1 MPEPLDVVLYPDPR
15 LRQPTKPV
23 EAVDDAVR
31 AMAERMI
38 ATMHRAGGIGIAAP
52 QVGWDRRV
60 CIVSG
65 TGDPGDEIVLV
76 NPRIAAQAGSSVFE
90 EGCLS
95 FPGISAAIVRAAEIE
110 VEYTDLEGHARRLP
124 AANLLGRC
132 ILHEV
137 DHLDGV
143 LFTSRLTPAD
153 RIRLKRP
160 LRELE
165 ERFERARSSSTPSTA
180 PSTGRGAGRPATGAA
195 R

>member
-1 MPEPLDVVLYPDPR
+1 MAEPLPVVLYPDPR
-15 LRQPTKPV
+15 LKRPTTAV

-31 AMAERMI
+31 ATAERMI
-38 ATMHRAGGIGIAAP
+38 VTMHRAGGVGIAAP

-65 TGDPGDEIVLV
+65 TGDPGDEIVLI
-76 NPRIAAQAGSSVFE
+76 NPRIVAREGSVQME

-95 FPGISAAIVRAAEIE
+95 FPGLAAVVTRAARVT
-110 VEYTDLEGHARRLP
+110 VEYLDLEGKPRRLE

-143 LFTSRLTPAD
+143 LFLTHLTPAD

-160 LRELE
+160 LRDLE
-165 ERFERARSSSTPSTA
+165 ERYE
-180 PSTGRGAGRPATGAA
+180 RGAADAGRRRTAGAT

>member
-1 MPEPLDVVLYPDPR
+1 MPEPAEPLPVVLYPSPVLKR
-15 LRQPTKPV
+15 STLAV

-31 AMAERMI
+31 EMARRMI
-38 ATMHRAGGIGIAAP
+38 ATMYRLSGLGIAAP

-76 NPRIAAQAGSSVFE
+76 NPRIVRTSEENALME

-95 FPGISAAIVRAAEIE
+95 FPGIAALIARPAQVE
-110 VEYTDLEGHARRLP
+110 VEALGLDGKPFRLEAT
-124 AANLLGRC
+124 NLLGRC

-143 LFTSRLTPAD
+143 LFTTRFTPAD
-153 RIRLKRP
+153 KIRNRRA

-165 ERFERARSSSTPSTA
+165 ERYAAAQPAGAR
-180 PSTGRGAGRPATGAA
+180 
-195 R
+195 

>member
-1 MPEPLDVVLYPDPR
+1 MAEPLEVVLYPDPR
-15 LRQPTKPV
+15 LKKPTKPV
-23 EAVDDAVR
+23 EAVDDGIR

-76 NPRIAAQAGSSVFE
+76 NPRIVKQEGTLPLE

-95 FPGISAAIVRAAEIE
+95 FPGLSAVITRGEDVS
-110 VEYTDLEGHARRLP
+110 VEYTDLEGKTKRLDVTG
-124 AANLLGRC
+124 LLGRC

-143 LFTSRLTPAD
+143 LFTTRFTPAD
-153 RIRLKRP
+153 RVRLKKP
-160 LRELE
+160 LRDLE
-165 ERFERARSSSTPSTA
+165 ERYENRTA
-180 PSTGRGAGRPATGAA
+180 AAGRVPARAA

>member
-1 MPEPLDVVLYPDPR
+1 MAEPLEVVLYPDPR
-15 LRQPTKPV
+15 LKKATKAV
-23 EAVDDAVR
+23 EAVDDSIR

-38 ATMHRAGGIGIAAP
+38 VTMHRAGGIGIAAP

-76 NPRIAAQAGSSVFE
+76 NPRIVQQEGTSVFE

-95 FPGISAAIVRAAEIE
+95 FPGVAASIVRAAEVT
-110 VEYTDLEGHARRLP
+110 VEYTGLDGARKTLG
-124 AANLLGRC
+124 ASNLLGRC

-143 LFTSRLTPAD
+143 LFTTRFTPAD
-153 RIRLKRP
+153 RVRLKKP

-165 ERFERARSSSTPSTA
+165 ERYERLSARRA
-180 PSTGRGAGRPATGAA
+180 PAARPRPAGAA

>member
-1 MPEPLDVVLYPDPR
+1 MSRGSDPARPEMPMAEPLDIVLYPDPR
-15 LRQPTKPV
+15 LRKPTKPV
-23 EAVDDAVR
+23 EAVDEGIR

-38 ATMHRAGGIGIAAP
+38 VTMHRAGGIGIAAP

-76 NPRIAAQAGSSVFE
+76 NPRIVRQEGSAPME

-95 FPGISAAIVRAAEIE
+95 FPGVAAVIVRAAEAT
-110 VEYTDLEGHARRLP
+110 VEYLDLEGKPRTLSAS
-124 AANLLGRC
+124 NLLGRC

-143 LFTSRLTPAD
+143 LFTTRFTPAD
-153 RIRLKRP
+153 RIRTKKA
-160 LRELE
+160 LRALE
-165 ERFERARSSSTPSTA
+165 ERLAARNA
-180 PSTGRGAGRPATGAA
+180 LAGAA

>member
-1 MPEPLDVVLYPDPR
+1 LPSPRTQFLGWFPRAEPLEVVLYPDPR
-15 LRQPTKPV
+15 LAKATKPV
-23 EAVDDAVR
+23 PSVDDSVR
-31 AMAERMI
+31 QMAGRMI
-38 ATMHRAGGIGIAAP
+38 ATMHRAGGIGIAAT

-76 NPRIAAQAGSSVFE
+76 NPRIVRQEGTALME

-95 FPGISAAIVRAAEIE
+95 FPGIAASITRAAEVT
-110 VEYTDLEGHARRLP
+110 VEFTDLDGKP
-124 AANLLGRC
+124 VSMAASNLLGRC

-143 LFTSRLTPAD
+143 LFTTRFTPAD
-153 RIRLKRP
+153 RVRLKRA
-160 LRELE
+160 LRDLQ
-165 ERFERARSSSTPSTA
+165 ERFDGEAPGRRTA
-180 PSTGRGAGRPATGAA
+180 GAA

>member
-1 MPEPLDVVLYPDPR
+1 MTPAAEPLEVVLYPDPR
-15 LRQPTKPV
+15 LRRPTRPV
-23 EAVDDAVR
+23 EAVDDSVR
-31 AMAERMI
+31 SMAGRMI

-76 NPRIAAQAGSSVFE
+76 NPRLVRQEGTATME

-95 FPGISAAIVRAAEIE
+95 FPGLAAVVTRAAEVS
-110 VEYTDLEGHARRLP
+110 VEYEDLDGETRRLD

-137 DHLDGV
+137 DHLEGI
-143 LFTSRLTPAD
+143 LFTTRISPAD

-165 ERFERARSSSTPSTA
+165 ELFERRIGGA
-180 PSTGRGAGRPATGAA
+180 PGGRRPAGVP

>member
-1 MPEPLDVVLYPDPR
+1 MPEPLEIVYYPDAR
-15 LRQPTKPV
+15 LRKPTKPV

-38 ATMHRAGGIGIAAP
+38 VTMHRNGGIGIAAP

-65 TGDPGDEIVLV
+65 TGDAGDEIVLV
-76 NPRIAAQAGSSVFE
+76 NPRIVKETGTSVYE

-95 FPGISAAIVRAAEIE
+95 FPGVAAVIVRAAEAT
-110 VEYTDLEGHARRLP
+110 VEYLDLEGKPRSLT

-137 DHLDGV
+137 DHLEGV
-143 LFTSRLTPAD
+143 IFTSRFTPAD
-153 RIRLKRP
+153 RIRTKKA
-160 LRELE
+160 LRALE
-165 ERFERARSSSTPSTA
+165 ERFASRQALA
-180 PSTGRGAGRPATGAA
+180 GASR
-195 R
+195 

>member
-1 MPEPLDVVLYPDPR
+1 MAEPLEVVLYPDPR
-15 LRQPTKPV
+15 LRRPTKPV
-23 EAVDDAVR
+23 EAVDDGIR
-31 AMAERMI
+31 SMAERMI
-38 ATMHRAGGIGIAAP
+38 ATMHRAGGVGIAAP

-76 NPRIAAQAGSSVFE
+76 NPKVVKQEGTAPWE

-95 FPGISAAIVRAAEIE
+95 FPGISASIVRAADVV
-110 VEYTDLEGHARRLP
+110 VEYTDLDGTPRRLA

-137 DHLDGV
+137 DHLDGI
-143 LFTSRLTPAD
+143 LFTSRFTPAD
-153 RIRLKRP
+153 RIRLKKP
-160 LRELE
+160 LLELE
-165 ERFERARSSSTPSTA
+165 ELYARKRPGPSARAAS
-180 PSTGRGAGRPATGAA
+180 GAA

>member
-1 MPEPLDVVLYPDPR
+1 MPESLEVVLYPDPR
-15 LRQPTKPV
+15 LSRTTKPV
-23 EAVDDAVR
+23 AAVDDGIR
-31 AMAERMI
+31 SMAERMI

-65 TGDPGDEIVLV
+65 SGDPGAEIVLV
-76 NPRIAAQAGSSVFE
+76 NPRIVRQEGTALME

-95 FPGISAAIVRAAEIE
+95 FPGLSASITRAAEVT
-110 VEYTDLEGHARRLP
+110 VEYTDLDGKARSLS

-143 LFTSRLTPAD
+143 LFSSRFTPAD
-153 RIRLKRP
+153 RVRLKRA
-160 LRELE
+160 LRDLQERYE
-165 ERFERARSSSTPSTA
+165 ERAASARPA
-180 PSTGRGAGRPATGAA
+180 RAGR
-195 R
+195 

>member
-1 MPEPLDVVLYPDPR
+1 MAEPLEVVLYPDPR
-15 LRQPTKPV
+15 LRRPTRPV
-23 EAVDDAVR
+23 GAVDDAVR
-31 AMAERMI
+31 TMAARMI

-52 QVGWDRRV
+52 QVGWDRRL

-76 NPRIAAQAGSSVFE
+76 DPRIVREQGSIPME

-95 FPGISAAIVRAAEIE
+95 FPGLAAVVTRSEE
-110 VEYTDLEGHARRLP
+110 VSVEYTDLDGRPRRLD
-124 AANLLGRC
+124 AGGLLGRC
-132 ILHEV
+132 VLHEV
-137 DHLDGV
+137 DHLEGI
-143 LFTSRLTPAD
+143 LFTTRISPAD

-165 ERFERARSSSTPSTA
+165 ERFESRA
-180 PSTGRGAGRPATGAA
+180 GGAVGA

>member
-1 MPEPLDVVLYPDPR
+1 MAEPLEVVLPPDPR
-15 LRQPTKPV
+15 LRRSTKPV
-23 EAVDDAVR
+23 AKVDDAVR

-76 NPRIAAQAGSSVFE
+76 NPRITGEEGTRTME

-95 FPGISAAIVRAAEIE
+95 FPGIAAVVTRAATAT
-110 VEYTDLEGHARRLP
+110 VEYLDLDGKPRSMEV
-124 AANLLGRC
+124 ANLLGRC
-132 ILHEV
+132 VLHEV

-143 LFTSRLTPAD
+143 VFTSRFTPAD
-153 RIRLKRP
+153 RIRLKKA
-160 LRELE
+160 LKAVE
-165 ERFERARSSSTPSTA
+165 ERLPTRTA
-180 PSTGRGAGRPATGAA
+180 AGGVR
-195 R
+195 

>member
-1 MPEPLDVVLYPDPR
+1 MVEPLPIVLFPDPG
-15 LRQPTKPV
+15 LRRPTRPA
-23 EAVDDAVR
+23 EVR
-31 AMAERMI
+31 DGALDPSVRGMAERMI
-38 ATMHRAGGIGIAAP
+38 ETMHSLRGLGIAAP

-65 TGDPGDEIVLV
+65 TGDRGDELVLV
-76 NPRIAAQAGSSVFE
+76 NPRIARVEGEAVME

-95 FPGISAAIVRAAEIE
+95 FPGVAAAIVRAADVE
-110 VEYTDLEGHARRLP
+110 VEALDLEGQPFRL
-124 AANLLGRC
+124 AASGLLGRC

-143 LFTSRLTPAD
+143 LFTTRFTPAD
-153 RIRLKRP
+153 RIRNKRA

-165 ERFERARSSSTPSTA
+165 EKFASSP
-180 PSTGRGAGRPATGAA
+180 PRRGAVAGR

>member
-1 MPEPLDVVLYPDPR
+1 MAEPLEVVLYPDSR
-15 LRQPTKPV
+15 LRKPTSPV
-23 EAVDDAVR
+23 PAVDDAVR

-76 NPRIAAQAGSSVFE
+76 NPRIVRKSGTAVME

-95 FPGISAAIVRAAEIE
+95 FPGLSASIVRAAE
-110 VEYTDLEGHARRLP
+110 VGVDYTDLEGRETHLD

-137 DHLDGV
+137 DHLEGV
-143 LFTSRLTPAD
+143 LFTTLLTPAD
-153 RIRLKRP
+153 RVRLKKP
-160 LRELE
+160 LRDLE
-165 ERFERARSSSTPSTA
+165 EAFERKNPA
-180 PSTGRGAGRPATGAA
+180 RGAAGRRPAGAP